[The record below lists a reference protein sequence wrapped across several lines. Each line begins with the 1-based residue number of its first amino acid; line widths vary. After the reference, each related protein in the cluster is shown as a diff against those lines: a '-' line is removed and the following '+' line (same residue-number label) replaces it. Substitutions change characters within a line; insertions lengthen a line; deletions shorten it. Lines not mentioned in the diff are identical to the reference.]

1 MPATSIAK
9 KSSNP
14 SPSEKSAL
22 DPQSPEFW
30 PKRRHR
36 AHYDKRPAPP
46 DNNRRH
52 QPEQRGRRP
61 ALERADLVKRRKA
74 GREHY
79 LSFNAAPLD
88 EASEWIEQTRMF
100 WARRLDTLECVLKSD
115 LQEKKGRK
123 K

>member
-1 MPATSIAK
+1 MRSERLDHIMTALGDPTRRAILARLNAGEARVTDIA
-9 KSSNP
+9 
-14 SPSEKSAL
+14 
-22 DPQSPEFW
+22 
-30 PKRRHR
+30 
-36 AHYDKRPAPP
+36 APF
-46 DNNRRH
+46 DMSLNAVSKHIRL
-52 QPEQRGRRP
+52 
-61 ALERADLVKRRKA
+61 LERADLVKRRKA